1 ADIVPRELLKAA
13 VAKKREEVS
22 AAREAAKEGDSPQH
36 QRVSAAKEEPK
47 EDESPQHQRVTDYPW
62 LSEDPWEDC
71 PELAREDFQSWMEE
85 FHQRCHGKA
94 DMESSRTDSRAS
106 LSTRCSSKTSDSY
119 VRLPL
124 KPASAA
130 PEGGL
135 WTPEDVA
142 DAEHD
147 YDDSWELEFLRQQ
160 KVMSFRTK
168 SREASLSQPGHH
180 PQRHS
185 RDSAVSVT
193 RVRP

>member
-1 ADIVPRELLKAA
+1 M
-13 VAKKREEVS
+13 
-22 AAREAAKEGDSPQH
+22 
-36 QRVSAAKEEPK
+36 VSAAKEAPK
-47 EDESPQHQRVTDYPW
+47 EEESPQHQRVTDYPW

-71 PELAREDFQSWMEE
+71 PELAREDFQSWMED
-85 FHQRCHGKA
+85 FHQHQRCHDKV
-94 DMESSRTDSRAS
+94 DLESSRADSRAS

-124 KPASAA
+124 KPPCAA

-160 KVMSFRTK
+160 KVMSFRSD
-168 SREASLSQPGHH
+168 SRKASLNQPGHH

-185 RDSAVSVT
+185 RDSAVSVH